1 MGIFNI
7 KVGKGRIDLISQGR
21 FNGPSAITIMR
32 IQIRKVGTFDDTR

>member
-7 KVGKGRIDLISQGR
+7 KVGKGRIDPISQGR